1 MQGAL
6 FSNTISMLDVPPF
19 SLVVMQMYKA
29 LSPEPDILV
38 RYQHVAFIP
47 LRGAEAAAQ
56 RVSWGVSLA

>member
-47 LRGAEAAAQ
+47 FHCCREQQQQLSEFHRE
-56 RVSWGVSLA
+56 